1 MNGLE
6 PLTCWLQIS
15 CSANWATSA
24 YSVFTCFI
32 AQLAE
37 HKLRLSAHLLLT
49 RSISLNWATSACS
62 LFTLLSACRSKISF
76 SRSQDDSKGIW
87 TPVTAVKGRC
97 LNRLTM
103 EPCFLSLSLFVFFLS
118 FLSSSPV
125 FRTCFLMQKS
135 SPSRARTYNP
145 SVNSRVLYHWAIE
158 DYSFSLRW
166 NCYSFWLYTQNH
178 TLKSFI
184 RGDNSSFLPSW
195 ISPRPISISQLH
207 VLPHFHLWPIN
218 LVVFKGS

>member
-49 RSISLNWATSACS
+49 KSISLNWATSAHS

-103 EPCFLSLSLFVFFLS
+103 EPCFFSLSLFVFFLS
-118 FLSSSPV
+118 FLSSSP
-125 FRTCFLMQKS
+125 FLRTCFLMQKS

>member
-1 MNGLE
+1 MGQTPRVIITNHFVKVNAQQKRDWKHSNLFSRGASRIWTGDDGVADRGL
-6 PLTCWLQIS
+6 TTWLS
-15 CSANWATSA
+15 
-24 YSVFTCFI
+24 
-32 AQLAE
+32 
-37 HKLRLSAHLLLT
+37 RHLL
-49 RSISLNWATSACS
+49 
-62 LFTLLSACRSKISF
+62 SF
-76 SRSQDDSKGIW
+76 K
-87 TPVTAVKGRC
+87 AFA
-97 LNRLTM
+97 L
-103 EPCFLSLSLFVFFLS
+103 
-118 FLSSSPV
+118 
-125 FRTCFLMQKS
+125 S

>member
-1 MNGLE
+1 MYFLVTPRGFE
-6 PLTCWLQIS
+6 PLLPPWKGG
-15 CSANWATSA
+15 
-24 YSVFTCFI
+24 V
-32 AQLAE
+32 
-37 HKLRLSAHLLLT
+37 LT
-49 RSISLNWATSACS
+49 AWPWSLVSY
-62 LFTLLSACRSKISF
+62 L
-76 SRSQDDSKGIW
+76 
-87 TPVTAVKGRC
+87 C
-97 LNRLTM
+97 L
-103 EPCFLSLSLFVFFLS
+103 CS
-118 FLSSSPV
+118 FLPVFSFLFPV

>member
-1 MNGLE
+1 MKTSTSRQCKHSCVWCFHRARNLYSAKIEPHRHMNFLVTPRGFE
-6 PLTCWLQIS
+6 PLLPPWKGGVLTAWPWSLIS
-15 CSANWATSA
+15 
-24 YSVFTCFI
+24 
-32 AQLAE
+32 
-37 HKLRLSAHLLLT
+37 
-49 RSISLNWATSACS
+49 S
-62 LFTLLSACRSKISF
+62 LFT
-76 SRSQDDSKGIW
+76 
-87 TPVTAVKGRC
+87 
-97 LNRLTM
+97 
-103 EPCFLSLSLFVFFLS
+103 SLYN
-118 FLSSSPV
+118 
-125 FRTCFLMQKS
+125 KN

-166 NCYSFWLYTQNH
+166 NCYSFWSYTQNH

-184 RGDNSSFLPSW
+184 RRDNSSFLPSW

>member
-1 MNGLE
+1 MIGLE
-6 PLTCWLQIS
+6 PITCWLQIS

-24 YSVFTCFI
+24 CCNRIKPQKSHFHY
-32 AQLAE
+32 
-37 HKLRLSAHLLLT
+37 
-49 RSISLNWATSACS
+49 LN
-62 LFTLLSACRSKISF
+62 
-76 SRSQDDSKGIW
+76 DSKGIW

-103 EPCFLSLSLFVFFLS
+103 EPCFLFLSLFVFFL
-118 FLSSSPV
+118 FPV

>member
-24 YSVFTCFI
+24 HSVFTCFI

-76 SRSQDDSKGIW
+76 SSSQDDSKGIW

-103 EPCFLSLSLFVFFLS
+103 EPCFFSLSLFVFSVFS
-118 FLSSSPV
+118 FLFPV

-166 NCYSFWLYTQNH
+166 NCYSFWSYTQNH

>member
-1 MNGLE
+1 MNFLVTPRGFE
-6 PLTCWLQIS
+6 PLLPPWKGGVLTAWPWSLVSYLCLCSFFS
-15 CSANWATSA
+15 C
-24 YSVFTCFI
+24 F
-32 AQLAE
+32 
-37 HKLRLSAHLLLT
+37 
-49 RSISLNWATSACS
+49 
-62 LFTLLSACRSKISF
+62 
-76 SRSQDDSKGIW
+76 
-87 TPVTAVKGRC
+87 
-97 LNRLTM
+97 
-103 EPCFLSLSLFVFFLS
+103 FFL
-118 FLSSSPV
+118 FPV

-158 DYSFSLRW
+158 DYSFRLCW
-166 NCYSFWLYTQNH
+166 NCYSFWSYTQNH

-184 RGDNSSFLPSW
+184 RRDNSSFLPSW